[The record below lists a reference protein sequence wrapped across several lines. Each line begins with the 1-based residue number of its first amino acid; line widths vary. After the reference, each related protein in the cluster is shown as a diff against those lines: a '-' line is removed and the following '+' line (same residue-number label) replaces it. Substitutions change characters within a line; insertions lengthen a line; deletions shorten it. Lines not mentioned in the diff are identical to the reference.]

1 MHIRLP
7 FGLGLVASIGSAA
20 LATGCFSDPS
30 AAPNAPAV
38 AADGSRSTSTPAA
51 GLRGC
56 AVSTDAAP
64 TTAPGGY
71 YTVGAQVCTA
81 DGQPHLF
88 HGVDRPSLEWSSVGE
103 NITVDDFQQMASWHA
118 NVVRIATNQDFWLS
132 GAALYDPGYASTIQ
146 NAVTEAEQAG
156 LDVIL
161 DLHWSDRGDLT
172 IATAGGNLPS
182 GAQANDT
189 KGYNNQQPM
198 ADVNSVEFW
207 KEVATQFKGD
217 GHVLFELYN
226 EPNSVTWDT
235 WLNGGLYQDYQVH
248 GMQEL
253 YETVR
258 GTGANNLVVVG
269 GLDWAYDLSGVATH
283 PVNGFNVMYA
293 THPYEPKSNWSTAF
307 EYLLTGNV
315 APVIATEFGD
325 HTAKCTGAWDQ
336 KLIALAAEPT
346 VQMSWTAWAWYPG
359 VPSCSFP
366 ALISDW
372 SYDLTVQG
380 QAVHDALANDPLPQ
394 SWLDA
399 SVVDAGAGDASEVD
413 ASAGDA
419 GGGDAGV
426 PRDAPGADASVADAS
441 VADASVGDA
450 PMVDA
455 AAVE

>member
-7 FGLGLVASIGSAA
+7 LGLGIFASIGSAA
-20 LATGCFSDPS
+20 LATACFSDPS
-30 AAPNAPAV
+30 AAPNGAPAV
-38 AADGSRSTSTPAA
+38 APDGSTSTPAA
-51 GLRGC
+51 GPRGC
-56 AVSTDAAP
+56 AATGPAP

-103 NITVDDFQQMASWHA
+103 NITPDDFQQMASWHA

-182 GAQANDT
+182 GVQANDT

-207 KEVATQFKGD
+207 KEVATQFQGD
-217 GHVLFELYN
+217 GHVFFELYN

-235 WLNGGLYQDYQVH
+235 WLNGGLYQEYQVH

-253 YETVR
+253 YDTVR
-258 GTGANNLVVVG
+258 GTGANNLVIVG

-283 PVNGFNVMYA
+283 PVHGFNLMYA

-307 EYLLTGNV
+307 QYLLTGNV

-325 HTAKCTGAWDQ
+325 GTAKCTGAWDQ

-359 VPSCSFP
+359 VPACSFP
-366 ALISDW
+366 ALLSDW

-380 QAVHDALANDPLPQ
+380 QAVHDALANDPPPQ

-399 SVVDAGAGDASEVD
+399 SVADAGAGDAGVTTD
-413 ASAGDA
+413 ASAADGSTGDA
-419 GGGDAGV
+419 S
-426 PRDAPGADASVADAS
+426 GAEAAVGEGSGP
-441 VADASVGDA
+441 DASVGDA
-450 PMVDA
+450 ATVDA
-455 AAVE
+455 AVVE